1 MRSNLVIQA
10 LLHAAS
16 DLKIFVR
23 TTAPQW
29 LFHGQAAR
37 VVYSSQ
43 AIDVGILQRDS
54 LEMDLKETLR
64 ACRALHAKI
73 PLLIKEEVEF
83 IKKHGICLIV
93 GDIPPIAFEIAARAN
108 IPSVALTNFTWSWI
122 YRAYLEAYPVFLPL
136 IEEMEC
142 FYRKATVALTL
153 PYPGNLEIFP
163 SQASIPWVARISH

>member
-43 AIDVGILQRDS
+43 ATDVGILQRDS

-64 ACRALHAKI
+64 ACRVLHAKI

-83 IKKHGICLIV
+83 IKKHEPVAV
-93 GDIPPIAFEIAARAN
+93 GERHHERRDLAFLADAERVRQHV
-108 IPSVALTNFTWSWI
+108 SERRL
-122 YRAYLEAYPVFLPL
+122 RDG
-136 IEEMEC
+136 EEE
-142 FYRKATVALTL
+142 
-153 PYPGNLEIFP
+153 
-163 SQASIPWVARISH
+163 